1 MIICHDSIKGR
12 GPPYF
17 ATAYQSISLFSASW
31 PWYLPLVPWAHRRL
45 WCSSSSFR
53 GPGLGLSNLST
64 KSFHSHSNLQ
74 IRIPECYHHRC
85 HLRPPSSSSSSA
97 AVDLTLSSSCLF
109 IARVS
114 FSFIP
119 TPLAFSAVF
128 WGPPSLPRLISFQL
142 GRYLDSSSSTL
153 DHPQISCPR

>member
-1 MIICHDSIKGR
+1 M
-12 GPPYF
+12 
-17 ATAYQSISLFSASW
+17 YQSISLSTASW
-31 PWYLPLVPWAHRRL
+31 PWYLPLVPWDHRRL

-53 GPGLGLSNLST
+53 GSGLGLSNLST

-74 IRIPECYHHRC
+74 IRITECYHHHRC
-85 HLRPPSSSSSSA
+85 HLRLPSSSSSSA

-109 IARVS
+109 IARVA

-128 WGPPSLPRLISFQL
+128 WGPPSLPRLISGL
-142 GRYLDSSSSTL
+142 SSTPFNSVVTWIPIL
-153 DHPQISCPR
+153 RP